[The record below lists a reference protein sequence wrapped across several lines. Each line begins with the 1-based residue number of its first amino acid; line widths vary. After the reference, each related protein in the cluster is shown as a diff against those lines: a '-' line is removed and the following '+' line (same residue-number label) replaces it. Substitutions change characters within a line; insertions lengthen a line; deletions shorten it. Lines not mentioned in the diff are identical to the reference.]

1 MTMNNYPAIDHRLCQ
16 VLAQTSLKKTKN
28 KKRILFF
35 DRDAFADNTKYLYL
49 HMVKNPQL
57 ECIWC
62 TWNEAVYDMLQK
74 HHLPVHLLGKN
85 NDETINLLL
94 EAKIAIYCVNPHH
107 SLHRNWS
114 YFACLEGAKHIQLWH
129 GISVKNLL
137 LQLTPYFSMT
147 DLGFSTS
154 LAWASRTDYVL
165 STAEV
170 LNPYW
175 REVFGCDNIINA
187 SYPRN
192 EVLLRNVT
200 PLELLGSK
208 IDTRTMKAIA
218 SKRKKIFIAPT
229 WQRFDNTEILSK
241 EMLTQLLLYT
251 SKNNIDVFIKTH
263 PYRAVNFDSN
273 ALKIN
278 NFYFID
284 ADVDVYPF
292 LNRFDA
298 LITDYSSIMFDFL
311 LTKKPVLTLDI
322 APGEHANFE
331 PNYALLPINN
341 KFRYTFTKDNIT
353 SVLYKALFK
362 DDKAVERELAV
373 SRLFPNDSTNACQQ
387 MEMLIIDI
395 LEDII
400 C

>member
-1 MTMNNYPAIDHRLCQ
+1 
-16 VLAQTSLKKTKN
+16 
-28 KKRILFF
+28 
-35 DRDAFADNTKYLYL
+35 
-49 HMVKNPQL
+49 
-57 ECIWC
+57 IWC

-94 EAKIAIYCVNPHH
+94 EAQIAIFCVNPHH
-107 SLHRNWS
+107 SLHKNWS

-137 LQLTPYFSMT
+137 LQLTPHFSMT
-147 DLGFSTS
+147 IPDFGTS
-154 LAWASRTDYVL
+154 LAWASRADYVL
-165 STAEV
+165 STAEI

-192 EVLLRNVT
+192 EVLLRKIT
-200 PLELLGSK
+200 PLELLGAK
-208 IDTRTMKAIA
+208 LDARTMKGLA

-229 WQRFDNTEILSK
+229 WQRFDSTDLLSR
-241 EMLTQLLLYT
+241 EMLTQILQYT

-284 ADVDVYPF
+284 AETDVYPF
-292 LNRFDA
+292 LNKFDA

-331 PNYALLPINN
+331 PNYTLLPTSSN
-341 KFRYTFTKDNIT
+341 FRYKFTRDNII
-353 SVLYKALFK
+353 SMLHQALFK
-362 DDKAVERELAV
+362 DEQAVDREQAV
-373 SRLFPNDSTNACQQ
+373 ASLYPSDNVHACQKL
-387 MEMLIIDI
+387 ESVIIDI
-395 LEDII
+395 LKDIAN
-400 C
+400 

>member
-1 MTMNNYPAIDHRLCQ
+1 MNNSPAVDHRLYQ
-16 VLAQTSLKKTKN
+16 VLAQTSRKKTKN

-94 EAKIAIYCVNPHH
+94 EAQIAIFCVNPHH
-107 SLHRNWS
+107 SLHKNWS

-137 LQLTPYFSMT
+137 LQLTPHFRMT
-147 DLGFSTS
+147 IPDFGTS
-154 LAWASRTDYVL
+154 LAWASRADYVL
-165 STAEV
+165 STAEI

-192 EVLLRNVT
+192 EVLLRKIT
-200 PLELLGSK
+200 PLELLGAK
-208 IDTRTMKAIA
+208 LDARTMKGLA

-229 WQRFDNTEILSK
+229 WQRFDSTDLLSR
-241 EMLTQLLLYT
+241 EMLTQILQYT

-284 ADVDVYPF
+284 AETDVYPF
-292 LNRFDA
+292 LNKFDA

-331 PNYALLPINN
+331 PNYTLLPISSN
-341 KFRYTFTKDNIT
+341 FRYKFTRDNII
-353 SVLYKALFK
+353 SMLHQALFK
-362 DDKAVERELAV
+362 DEQAVDREQAV
-373 SRLFPNDSTNACQQ
+373 ASLYPSDNVNACQKL
-387 MEMLIIDI
+387 ESLIIDI
-395 LEDII
+395 LKDIAN
-400 C
+400 

>member
-1 MTMNNYPAIDHRLCQ
+1 MNNSPAVDHRLYQ
-16 VLAQTSLKKTKN
+16 VLAQTSRKKTKN

-74 HHLPVHLLGKN
+74 HHLPVHLLVKN

-94 EAKIAIYCVNPHH
+94 EAQIAIFCVNPHH
-107 SLHRNWS
+107 SLHKNWS

-137 LQLTPYFSMT
+137 LQLTPHFRMT
-147 DLGFSTS
+147 IPDFGTS
-154 LAWASRTDYVL
+154 LAWASRDDYVL
-165 STAEV
+165 STAEI

-192 EVLLRNVT
+192 EVLLRKIT
-200 PLELLGSK
+200 PLELLGAK
-208 IDTRTMKAIA
+208 LDARTMKGLA

-229 WQRFDNTEILSK
+229 WQRFDSTDLLSR
-241 EMLTQLLLYT
+241 EMLTQILQYT

-284 ADVDVYPF
+284 AETDVYPF
-292 LNRFDA
+292 LNKFDA

-331 PNYALLPINN
+331 PNYT
-341 KFRYTFTKDNIT
+341 RDNII
-353 SVLYKALFK
+353 SMLHQALFK
-362 DDKAVERELAV
+362 DEQAVDREQAV
-373 SRLFPNDSTNACQQ
+373 ASLYPSDNVNACQKL
-387 MEMLIIDI
+387 ESLIIDI
-395 LEDII
+395 LKDIAN
-400 C
+400 

>member
-1 MTMNNYPAIDHRLCQ
+1 MTMNNYPAVDHRLCQ
-16 VLAQTSLKKTKN
+16 VLSQTSLKKTKN

-94 EAKIAIYCVNPHH
+94 EAQIAIFCVNPHH

-341 KFRYTFTKDNIT
+341 KFQYTFTKDNIT

>member
-1 MTMNNYPAIDHRLCQ
+1 MNNSPAVDQRLYQ
-16 VLAQTSLKKTKN
+16 VLAQTSRKKTKN

-62 TWNEAVYDMLQK
+62 TWNDAVYDMLQK

-94 EAKIAIYCVNPHH
+94 ETQIAIFCVNPHH
-107 SLHRNWS
+107 SLHKNWS

-147 DLGFSTS
+147 IPDFGTS
-154 LAWASRTDYVL
+154 LAWASRADYVL

-192 EVLLRNVT
+192 EVLLRNIT
-200 PLELLGSK
+200 PLELLGAK
-208 IDTRTMKAIA
+208 LDARTMKGLA
-218 SKRKKIFIAPT
+218 SKRKRIFIAPT
-229 WQRFDNTEILSK
+229 WQRFNSTDLLSR
-241 EMLTQLLLYT
+241 EMLTQILQYT

-284 ADVDVYPF
+284 ADTDVYPF
-292 LNRFDA
+292 LNKFDA

-311 LTKKPVLTLDI
+311 LTRKPVLTLDI

-331 PNYALLPINN
+331 PNYTLLPIESN
-341 KFRYTFTKDNIT
+341 FRYTFTRDNIT
-353 SVLYKALFK
+353 NILHRALFK
-362 DDKAVERELAV
+362 DYQAKCREQAVASLY
-373 SRLFPNDSTNACQQ
+373 SSDNNNACQKL
-387 MEMLIIDI
+387 ESLIIDI
-395 LEDII
+395 LKGTIN
-400 C
+400 

>member
-1 MTMNNYPAIDHRLCQ
+1 MNNSPAVDHRLYQ
-16 VLAQTSLKKTKN
+16 VLAQTSRKKTKN

-74 HHLPVHLLGKN
+74 HHLPVHLLVKN

-94 EAKIAIYCVNPHH
+94 EAQIAIFCVNPHH
-107 SLHRNWS
+107 SLHKNWS

-137 LQLTPYFSMT
+137 LQLTPHFRMT
-147 DLGFSTS
+147 IPDFGTS
-154 LAWASRTDYVL
+154 LAWASRDDYVL
-165 STAEV
+165 STAEI

-192 EVLLRNVT
+192 EVLLRKIT
-200 PLELLGSK
+200 PLELLGAK
-208 IDTRTMKAIA
+208 LDARTMKGLA

-229 WQRFDNTEILSK
+229 WQRFDSTDLLSR
-241 EMLTQLLLYT
+241 EMLTQILQYT

-284 ADVDVYPF
+284 AETDVYPF
-292 LNRFDA
+292 LNKFDA

-331 PNYALLPINN
+331 PNYTLLPISSN
-341 KFRYTFTKDNIT
+341 FRYKFTRDNII
-353 SVLYKALFK
+353 SMLHQALFK
-362 DDKAVERELAV
+362 DEQAVDREQAV
-373 SRLFPNDSTNACQQ
+373 ASLYPSDNVNACQKL
-387 MEMLIIDI
+387 ESLIIDI
-395 LEDII
+395 LKDIAN
-400 C
+400 

>member
-1 MTMNNYPAIDHRLCQ
+1 MNNYPAVDHRLCQ

-94 EAKIAIYCVNPHH
+94 EAQIAIFCVNPHH

-387 MEMLIIDI
+387 MEILIIDI

>member
-94 EAKIAIYCVNPHH
+94 EAQIAIFCVNPHH

-353 SVLYKALFK
+353 NVLYKALFK

>member
-1 MTMNNYPAIDHRLCQ
+1 MTMNNYPAVDHRLCQ
-16 VLAQTSLKKTKN
+16 VLSQTSLKKPKN

-94 EAKIAIYCVNPHH
+94 EAQIAIFCVNPHH

>member
-1 MTMNNYPAIDHRLCQ
+1 MTMNNYPAVDHRLCQ

-94 EAKIAIYCVNPHH
+94 EAQIAIFCVNPHH

-165 STAEV
+165 STTEV

>member
-1 MTMNNYPAIDHRLCQ
+1 MTMNNYPAVDHRLCQ

-62 TWNEAVYDMLQK
+62 TWNEAVYGMLQK

-94 EAKIAIYCVNPHH
+94 EAQIAIFCVNPHH

-353 SVLYKALFK
+353 NVLYKALFK
-362 DDKAVERELAV
+362 DDKTVDRELAV
-373 SRLFPNDSTNACQQ
+373 STLFPNNSTNACQQ

-395 LEDII
+395 LEDIT

>member
-1 MTMNNYPAIDHRLCQ
+1 MNNYPAIDHRLCQ

-94 EAKIAIYCVNPHH
+94 EAQIAIFCVNPHH

-353 SVLYKALFK
+353 NVLYKALFK
-362 DDKAVERELAV
+362 DDKTVDRELAV
-373 SRLFPNDSTNACQQ
+373 STLFPNNSTNACQQ

-395 LEDII
+395 LEDIT

>member
-94 EAKIAIYCVNPHH
+94 EAQIAIFCVNPHH

-322 APGEHANFE
+322 APGEHTNFE

>member
-1 MTMNNYPAIDHRLCQ
+1 MNNYPAIDHRLCQ

-94 EAKIAIYCVNPHH
+94 EAQIAIFCVNPHH

>member
-94 EAKIAIYCVNPHH
+94 EAQIAIFCFNPHH

>member
-1 MTMNNYPAIDHRLCQ
+1 MTMNNYPAVDHRLCQ

-94 EAKIAIYCVNPHH
+94 EAQIAIFCVNPHH

-311 LTKKPVLTLDI
+311 LTKKPILTLDI

>member
-1 MTMNNYPAIDHRLCQ
+1 MTMNNYPAVDHRLCQ

-94 EAKIAIYCVNPHH
+94 EAQIAIFCVNPHH

-387 MEMLIIDI
+387 MEILIIDI

>member
-94 EAKIAIYCVNPHH
+94 EAQIAIFCVNPHH

-362 DDKAVERELAV
+362 DDKAVDRELAV

>member
-1 MTMNNYPAIDHRLCQ
+1 MTMNNYPAVDHRLCQ

-94 EAKIAIYCVNPHH
+94 EAQIAIFCVNPHH

-341 KFRYTFTKDNIT
+341 KFRYTFTKNNIT

>member
-1 MTMNNYPAIDHRLCQ
+1 MTMNNYPAVDHRLCQ
-16 VLAQTSLKKTKN
+16 VLSQTSLKKTKN

-94 EAKIAIYCVNPHH
+94 EAQIAIFCVNPHH

>member
-1 MTMNNYPAIDHRLCQ
+1 MTMNNYPAVDHRLCQ

-94 EAKIAIYCVNPHH
+94 EAQIAIFCVNPHH

>member
-1 MTMNNYPAIDHRLCQ
+1 MTMNNYPAVDHRLCQ

-49 HMVKNPQL
+49 HMVKTPQL

-94 EAKIAIYCVNPHH
+94 EAQIAIFCVNPHH

>member
-1 MTMNNYPAIDHRLCQ
+1 MTMNNYPAVDHRLCQ

-94 EAKIAIYCVNPHH
+94 EAQIAIFCVNPHH

-353 SVLYKALFK
+353 SVLYKTLFK

>member
-94 EAKIAIYCVNPHH
+94 EAKIAIFCVNPHH

>member
-94 EAKIAIYCVNPHH
+94 EAQIAIFCVNPHH

-395 LEDII
+395 LEYVL
-400 C
+400 

>member
-1 MTMNNYPAIDHRLCQ
+1 MTMNNYPAVDHRLCQ
-16 VLAQTSLKKTKN
+16 VLSQTSLKKTKN

-94 EAKIAIYCVNPHH
+94 EAQIAIFCVNPHH

-353 SVLYKALFK
+353 NVLYKALFK

>member
-1 MTMNNYPAIDHRLCQ
+1 MTMNNYPAVDHRLCQ

-94 EAKIAIYCVNPHH
+94 EAQIAIFCVNPHH

-251 SKNNIDVFIKTH
+251 SKNNMDVFIKTH

>member
-1 MTMNNYPAIDHRLCQ
+1 MTMNNYPAVDHRLCQ

-62 TWNEAVYDMLQK
+62 TWNEAVYDMLKK

-94 EAKIAIYCVNPHH
+94 EAQIAIFCVNPHH

>member
-1 MTMNNYPAIDHRLCQ
+1 MNNSPIVDHQLCQ
-16 VLAQTSLKKTKN
+16 VLSQVSIKKQKIKN
-28 KKRILFF
+28 RVLFF

-62 TWNEAVYDMLQK
+62 TWSEEVYDMLQK
-74 HHLPVHLLGKN
+74 HHLPVHLIGKN
-85 NDETINLLL
+85 NDETINLFL
-94 EAKIAIYCVNPHH
+94 EAQAAIFCVNPHH
-107 SLHRNWS
+107 SLHKNWS

-147 DLGFSTS
+147 IPDFGTS
-154 LAWASRTDYVL
+154 LAWASRADYVL
-165 STAEV
+165 STAKI
-170 LNPYW
+170 LNSYW
-175 REVFGCDNIINA
+175 NEVFGCNNIINA

-192 EVLLRNVT
+192 EVLLRSVT
-200 PLELLGSK
+200 SLELLGSK
-208 IDTRTMKAIA
+208 LDSRTMKGLA

-229 WQRFDNTEILSK
+229 WQRFDNTEVLSK
-241 EMLTQLLLYT
+241 EMLTQILLYT

-263 PYRAVNFDSN
+263 PYRAINFDSK

-284 ADVDVYPF
+284 ADIDIYPF
-292 LNRFDA
+292 LSKFDV

-311 LTKKPVLTLDI
+311 LTKKPILTLDI

-331 PNYALLPINN
+331 PNYELLPIEND
-341 KFRYTFTKDNIT
+341 FRYRFTKENIT
-353 SVLYKALFK
+353 TILHKSLFH
-362 DDKAVERELAV
+362 DDKLKNREIAVEKLYTEENL
-373 SRLFPNDSTNACQQ
+373 DACQQ
-387 MEMLIIDI
+387 
-395 LEDII
+395 LEAVITSLLK
-400 C
+400 

>member
-94 EAKIAIYCVNPHH
+94 EAQIAIFCVNPHH

-362 DDKAVERELAV
+362 DDKAVERELGKV
-373 SRLFPNDSTNACQQ
+373 RTSS
-387 MEMLIIDI
+387 
-395 LEDII
+395 
-400 C
+400 

>member
-94 EAKIAIYCVNPHH
+94 EAQIAIFCVNPHH

-362 DDKAVERELAV
+362 DDRAVERELAV

>member
-1 MTMNNYPAIDHRLCQ
+1 MTMNNYPAVDHRLCQ

-94 EAKIAIYCVNPHH
+94 EAQIAIFCVNPHH

-187 SYPRN
+187 PYPRN

>member
-1 MTMNNYPAIDHRLCQ
+1 
-16 VLAQTSLKKTKN
+16 
-28 KKRILFF
+28 
-35 DRDAFADNTKYLYL
+35 
-49 HMVKNPQL
+49 
-57 ECIWC
+57 
-62 TWNEAVYDMLQK
+62 
-74 HHLPVHLLGKN
+74 
-85 NDETINLLL
+85 
-94 EAKIAIYCVNPHH
+94 
-107 SLHRNWS
+107 
-114 YFACLEGAKHIQLWH
+114 
-129 GISVKNLL
+129 
-137 LQLTPYFSMT
+137 MT

-208 IDTRTMKAIA
+208 IDTRTMKAIT

-387 MEMLIIDI
+387 MEM
-395 LEDII
+395 
-400 C
+400 

>member
-1 MTMNNYPAIDHRLCQ
+1 MTMNNYPAVDHRLCQ
-16 VLAQTSLKKTKN
+16 VLSQTSLKKTKN

-74 HHLPVHLLGKN
+74 HHLPVQMLGKN

-94 EAKIAIYCVNPHH
+94 EAQIAIFCVNPHH

>member
-1 MTMNNYPAIDHRLCQ
+1 MNNSPAVDHRLYQ
-16 VLAQTSLKKTKN
+16 VLAQTSRKKTKN

-94 EAKIAIYCVNPHH
+94 EAQIAIFCVNPHH
-107 SLHRNWS
+107 SLHKNWS

-137 LQLTPYFSMT
+137 LQLTPHFSMT
-147 DLGFSTS
+147 IPDFGTS
-154 LAWASRTDYVL
+154 LAWASRADYVL
-165 STAEV
+165 STAEI

-192 EVLLRNVT
+192 EVLLRKIT
-200 PLELLGSK
+200 PLELLGAK
-208 IDTRTMKAIA
+208 LDARTMKGLA

-229 WQRFDNTEILSK
+229 WQRFDSTDLLSR
-241 EMLTQLLLYT
+241 EMLTQILQYT

-263 PYRAVNFDSN
+263 PYRAVSFDSN

-284 ADVDVYPF
+284 AETDVYPF
-292 LNRFDA
+292 LNKFDA

-331 PNYALLPINN
+331 PNYTLLPISSN
-341 KFRYTFTKDNIT
+341 FRYKFTRDNII
-353 SVLYKALFK
+353 SMLHQALFK
-362 DDKAVERELAV
+362 DEQAVDREQAV
-373 SRLFPNDSTNACQQ
+373 ASLYPSDNVNACQKL
-387 MEMLIIDI
+387 ESLIIDI
-395 LEDII
+395 LKAIAN
-400 C
+400 

>member
-94 EAKIAIYCVNPHH
+94 EAQIAIFCVNPHH

-341 KFRYTFTKDNIT
+341 KFRYT
-353 SVLYKALFK
+353 
-362 DDKAVERELAV
+362 
-373 SRLFPNDSTNACQQ
+373 
-387 MEMLIIDI
+387 
-395 LEDII
+395 
-400 C
+400 

>member
-1 MTMNNYPAIDHRLCQ
+1 MTMNNYPAVDHRLCQ

-94 EAKIAIYCVNPHH
+94 EAQIAIFCVNPHH

-387 MEMLIIDI
+387 MEMLVM
-395 LEDII
+395 LPTY
-400 C
+400 

>member
-1 MTMNNYPAIDHRLCQ
+1 MTMNNYPAVDHRLCQ
-16 VLAQTSLKKTKN
+16 VLSQTSLKKTKN

-94 EAKIAIYCVNPHH
+94 EAQIAIFCVNPHH

-218 SKRKKIFIAPT
+218 SKREKIFIAPT